1 MSVINREINSPIVA
15 QGFFAGAVADIRAN
29 FAVWRE
35 RIALRRELA
44 ELSFRDIQEI
54 GLDQAE
60 VDREAS
66 KPFWRA

>member
-1 MSVINREINSPIVA
+1 MSAVNREINSPVVA
-15 QGFFAGAVADIRAN
+15 QGFFADIKAS

-60 VDREAS
+60 VDREVS
-66 KPFWRA
+66 KPFWAA